1 MARAYAD
8 MSKLISQNLQD
19 TGVTEFVVAG
29 VNFQIEEALKAISG
43 KVPNII
49 PIVFQVESR
58 SGQDT
63 AGTSDSLT
71 DATKSQ
77 FLAGDASNEKVVHN
91 TTKHTRAV
99 VETFT
104 STSVLVLSADIM
116 SSSDSY
122 RIYNKRCWNQRQI
135 YIGDVP
141 EYIGIHSVEYPIGT
155 RRNWALYKPEGVLE
169 IEANNIADSDSTL
182 ANLGNVDVLVRF
194 KMSHVLS
201 QLTDL
206 SGELTANESKGDTTI
221 EIDGLGSTETIEIGD
236 LFHLENHRS
245 LYVVTAD
252 VTLSTGAG
260 NVSFQPPL
268 EAALT
273 DNDDIEFVK
282 STLTPALEE
291 ILAELVTGRLLITQ
305 APKYFLLPT
314 AGGVAV
320 ESTLVAMGRER
331 RDAALAALKALA
343 PRMTRISYSA
353 D

>member
-1 MARAYAD
+1 MPRDYAD

-29 VNFQIEEALKAISG
+29 VNYQIEEGLKAIST
-43 KVPNII
+43 KIPHII
-49 PIVFQVESR
+49 DVIFDIESR

-63 AGTSDSLT
+63 AGTTDSLT
-71 DATKSQ
+71 DTTKSQ
-77 FLAGDASNEKVVHN
+77 FLAGDATGEKVVHN

-141 EYIGIHSVEYPIGT
+141 EYLGIDSVEYPIGMK
-155 RRNWALYKPEGVLE
+155 RNWTVYNDVLE
-169 IEANNIADSDSTL
+169 IDVHNVADSDSTL

-194 KMSHVLS
+194 KMPHVLS

-206 SGELTANESKGDTTI
+206 VGACTAVEPVDETTLAVKEFGTTEIFEAGDELQI
-221 EIDGLGSTETIEIGD
+221 ENKRFIYL
-236 LFHLENHRS
+236 
-245 LYVVTAD
+245 VTAD
-252 VTLSTGAG
+252 VTMSTGAG
-260 NVSFQPPL
+260 NLVIFPPL
-268 EAALT
+268 EAAT
-273 DNDDIEFVK
+273 AIDDVITAVK

-305 APKYFLLPT
+305 APKYLLLPT
-314 AGGVAV
+314 AGGVSVWRNLHDTGA
-320 ESTLVAMGRER
+320 ER
-331 RDAALAALKALA
+331 RNKALADLKALA
-343 PRMTRISYSA
+343 PRVTKIGYSA